1 MCLLHPSYYRPI
13 YQQGMWIKSTLT
25 HSVMCIQSNTT
36 DMVYLTIKET
46 AWTLPTL
53 YVFAHLL
60 SIQYVLFL
68 AAGHPGLLILRR
80 LACACY
86 KRFLFI
92 SILCTALFRYPNRS
106 FLSPRID
113 HPIHAQVDHYYNLFR
128 NICIFIWMHLCCYDA
143 Q

>member
-1 MCLLHPSYYRPI
+1 
-13 YQQGMWIKSTLT
+13 
-25 HSVMCIQSNTT
+25 
-36 DMVYLTIKET
+36 MVYLTIKET

-68 AAGHPGLLILRR
+68 AAGHPGLFILRR